1 MILNLE
7 KLLQSPRFLTVLKDC
22 FVAIVLTV
30 QKISTHWEQT
40 QQQVILICQSSR
52 IYGYSLIYTFKV
64 KTYDSYKFPGMEITR
79 LTASLLTTPPLGKQI
94 RGVIIYFHPTIFG
107 KYNAPSQFP
116 E

>member
-52 IYGYSLIYTFKV
+52 IMNMGTHLSIL
-64 KTYDSYKFPGMEITR
+64 SR
-79 LTASLLTTPPLGKQI
+79 LKLTTPINSPAWKLQGSLL
-94 RGVIIYFHPTIFG
+94 PC
-107 KYNAPSQFP
+107 
-116 E
+116 

>member
-1 MILNLE
+1 LGTNSAAGNFNL
-7 KLLQSPRFLTVLKDC
+7 SIIKDN
-22 FVAIVLTV
+22 
-30 QKISTHWEQT
+30 E
-40 QQQVILICQSSR
+40 
-52 IYGYSLIYTFKV
+52 YGYSLIYTFKV